1 MGNGDRGSMALKQ
14 LYTLTILDM
23 PTQKQFY
30 FIRNLTNINA
40 GVGSVNPQYDA
51 INDTTNTYTVSMV

>member
-1 MGNGDRGSMALKQ
+1 MWVGGSMALKQ
-14 LYTLTILDM
+14 LCTLTILNM